1 MNRTK
6 RMLAVLLALI
16 LMLGLLPFGAFAQQ
30 ELASSSA
37 VYINPAYADVLDE
50 SDIPQPGARKAAG
63 QTAAAYTTIE
73 EAALDVREQLKN
85 RTETVVV
92 SLSTAVRDDDY
103 YFDTVYEE
111 IYNLAVAH
119 TGVPTEGD
127 SLAWEVGGYGVQM
140 ALRGSGG
147 VYTYTYTYSV
157 AHYTTLAQEQEMD
170 ALVAATLSSLSLDG
184 MTREQ
189 KIRAI
194 YSFVSHHVTYD
205 EANLNNASYTLK
217 YTAYAALA
225 NGTAVCQGYALLVY
239 RLMLEAGIDCR
250 FIGGTGNGGGHGWNI
265 VKLGGTYYCEDATW
279 DSEYVS
285 HGYAHRYELKG
296 LSNFGDHERDPEY
309 TDETFTSAFPTSD
322 SDYVSGSAM
331 DQDGLTYIV
340 DNGSAIVTESDVFR
354 SGAAEIPAEL
364 GGAPVSAIGFGAF
377 NRCSGLTSVSI
388 PATVTAVDDYAFS
401 GCSALT
407 DVWFGG
413 TEAEWDQIAV
423 DSHNEPLLNAA
434 IHYAEPSVCVHD
446 ELILSGAAEPT
457 CTESGYTGDLVC
469 AACGET
475 IESGSSVPALGHS
488 WDEGVVT
495 QQPTGSAEGVKTFTC
510 TACGETRTEAIP
522 KLINPFRDVVDSKF
536 YHDAVLW
543 AVSQEPQI
551 TSGYADGTFR
561 PDNTCPRAQ
570 VVTFLW
576 RASGCPE
583 PETAVNPF
591 HDVKPTD
598 YYYKAV
604 LWALENNVTTGK
616 NATTFDPTGE
626 CTRAQV
632 VTFLWRSEDT
642 PTPGSTANPFTDVP
656 GGKYYAEAVLWALE
670 QGITT
675 GKTATTFNPDG
686 VCTRGHVVTFLY
698 RDMA

>member
-6 RMLAVLLALI
+6 RMLAVLLALV

-50 SDIPQPGARKAAG
+50 SDIPQPGARKAAR
-63 QTAAAYTTIE
+63 QTAAVYTTIE

-85 RTETVVV
+85 RSETVVV

-103 YFDTVYEE
+103 YFNTAFDE

-127 SLAWEVGGYGVQM
+127 SLAWEIGGYGVNM

-157 AHYTTLAQEQEMD
+157 AHYTTSAQEQEMD

-205 EANLNNASYTLK
+205 NANLDNDEYNLK

-225 NGTAVCQGYALLVY
+225 NGTAVCQGYALLIY
-239 RLMLEAGIDCR
+239 RLMLEAGLDCR
-250 FIGGTGNGGGHGWNI
+250 FIGGQGNGGGHGWNI

-279 DSEYVS
+279 DSTYAS
-285 HGYAHRYELKG
+285 YGYPHQYELRG
-296 LSNFGDHERDPEY
+296 LSNFEDHERDPEY
-309 TDETFTSAFPTSD
+309 LEESFISAFPTSD
-322 SDYVSGSAM
+322 ADYVSGSAM
-331 DQDGLTYIV
+331 DQNGLTYIV
-340 DNGSAIVTESDVFR
+340 DQGTAIVTECDVFLT
-354 SGAAEIPAEL
+354 GAKEIPAEL
-364 GGAPVSAIGFGAF
+364 GGKPVSAVGFGAF
-377 NRCSGLTSVSI
+377 QRCSGLTSISI
-388 PATVTAVDDYAFS
+388 PSTVTAVDDYAFS
-401 GCSALT
+401 GCDALT

-413 TEAEWDQIAV
+413 TQAQWSEITIG
-423 DSHNEPLLNAA
+423 SNNEPLLSADIHFSESAA
-434 IHYAEPSVCVHD
+434 CQHSET
-446 ELILSGAAEPT
+446 ILSGVIDPT

-469 AACGET
+469 AACGA
-475 IESGSSVPALGHS
+475 ILESGSTIPALGHS
-488 WDEGVVT
+488 WDEGVIT
-495 QQPTGSAEGVKTFTC
+495 QQPTGSAEGVRTFTC
-510 TACGETRTEAIP
+510 QRCGETRTESVP
-522 KLINPFRDVVDSKF
+522 MLENPFMDVVKGKF
-536 YHDAVLW
+536 YYDGVLW
-543 AVSQEPQI
+543 AVANEI
-551 TSGYADGTFR
+551 TTGVTKTTFV
-561 PDNTCPRAQ
+561 PDRTCTRAH

-583 PETAVNPF
+583 PDTTKNPF
-591 HDVKPTD
+591 QDVSPSK

-604 LWALENNVTTGK
+604 LWAFENEITTGK
-616 NATTFDPTGE
+616 TGTTFDPDGE
-626 CTRAQV
+626 CSRAQV
-632 VTFLWRSEDT
+632 VTFLWRAEDT
-642 PTPGSTANPFTDVP
+642 PDSERTDNPFGDVP
-656 GGKYYAEAVLWALE
+656 DGKYYAEAVLWALE
-670 QGITT
+670 NGITT
-675 GKTATTFNPDG
+675 GKTATTFNPEG

-698 RDMA
+698 RAYA